1 MAFSPYATTTCKFS
15 QGAVIAPDENFH
27 CESPKAFYAERGLTF
42 ELNSWIFYM
51 GIKLVLPEGTQ
62 DFISDFFK
70 GDTKLFD
77 NPKNELANIH
87 PTYKLKCAKNVK

>member
-1 MAFSPYATTTCKFS
+1 MQKEDLP
-15 QGAVIAPDENFH
+15 
-27 CESPKAFYAERGLTF
+27 L
-42 ELNSWIFYM
+42 SWIFYM
-51 GIKLVLPEGTQ
+51 SIKLVLPEGTQ

-70 GDTKLFD
+70 GDTRKLVA